1 MCPIWGTNDPF
12 GLRRGGPNAPHA
24 AYDHGMGAGDV
35 HELSRQQARQVAV
48 RAQLLDAGRPTDA
61 LDVVRHLGF
70 LQVDLTNVVA
80 QHADLALWSRL
91 GAAREPD
98 LEPDLEELLGD
109 GALVEHQA
117 LLRPSED
124 IALFRADMDAW
135 PGEPP
140 LREWQEDLADWVAA
154 NDGCR
159 REILALLRSEGP
171 TAARDLPDSCEVP
184 WRSSGWTNNKNVM
197 KLLECM
203 EARGEV
209 AVASREG
216 RERRWDLAERIHPGD
231 PAVPGEQAHRTL
243 AERRL
248 RALGLAR
255 PRALEAWHE
264 PYDVRDVGEPARV
277 EGVRGLWR
285 IDPRYVDGA
294 FEAFEGRTAILSP
307 IDRLVFDRKRMEELF
322 GFDYQLEMYK
332 PVAQRRW
339 GYWAMP
345 VLDGDE
351 LVGKVDATADR
362 EAGVLIVDAVHEDG
376 AWSSGRRKRV
386 EAELAALGE
395 WLDLDVSRS

>member
-1 MCPIWGTNDPF
+1 
-12 GLRRGGPNAPHA
+12 
-24 AYDHGMGAGDV
+24 MGAG
-35 HELSRQQARQVAV
+35 HELTSAQARRIAV
-48 RAQLLDAGRPTDA
+48 RAQLLAADRPTDVLA
-61 LDVVRHLGF
+61 VVRHLGF
-70 LQVDLTNVVA
+70 LQVDLTQVVA
-80 QHADLALWSRL
+80 QHADLALWSRM
-91 GAAREPD
+91 GRAYDVE
-98 LEPDLEELLGD
+98 DLEELVGD
-109 GALVEHQA
+109 GAVVELQGM
-117 LLRPSED
+117 LRPSED
-124 IALFRADMDAW
+124 LALFRADMEGW

-140 LREWQEDLADWVAA
+140 LAEWQEDVRDWVDA

-184 WRSSGWTNNKNVM
+184 WRSTGWTNNKNVM

-209 AVASREG
+209 AVATREG

-231 PAVPGEQAHRTL
+231 PAVPAEQAHRTL

-248 RALGLAR
+248 QALGIAR

-277 EGVRGLWR
+277 EGVRGSWR
-285 IDPRYVDGA
+285 VDPSLLDDG
-294 FEAFEGRTAILSP
+294 FEGRTAILSP
-307 IDRLVFDRKRMEELF
+307 LDRLVFDRKRMEELF
-322 GFDYQLEMYK
+322 AFAYQLEMYK
-332 PVAQRRW
+332 PAAKRQW

-362 EAGVLIVDAVHEDG
+362 DAGVLVVDAVHEDG
-376 AWSSGRRKRV
+376 DWSARRRARV
-386 EAELAALGE
+386 DTEIDALGE
-395 WLDLDVSRS
+395 WLGLEVARP

>member
-1 MCPIWGTNDPF
+1 MAEG
-12 GLRRGGPNAPHA
+12 R
-24 AYDHGMGAGDV
+24 V
-35 HELSRQQARQVAV
+35 HELTPQQARQVAV
-48 RAQLLDAGRPTDA
+48 RAQLLDAARPTDP

-70 LQVDLTNVVA
+70 LQVDLTRVVI

-91 GAAREPD
+91 GAGYRPE
-98 LEPDLEELLGD
+98 DLEELLGD
-109 GALVEHQA
+109 GALLEHQA

-124 IALFRADMDAW
+124 IALFRADMDIW

-140 LREWQEDLADWVAA
+140 LKEWRDDLADWVRG
-154 NDGCR
+154 NDACR
-159 REILALLRSEGP
+159 REILVLLRSEGP
-171 TAARDLPDSCEVP
+171 LAAQELPDSCEVP

-231 PAVPGEQAHRTL
+231 AAVPAPDAHRRL

-285 IDPRYVDGA
+285 VDPGYLDDG
-294 FEAFEGRTAILSP
+294 FEGRTAILSP
-307 IDRLVFDRKRMEELF
+307 LDRLVFDRKRMEELF
-322 GFDYQLEMYK
+322 AFDYQLEMYK
-332 PVAQRRW
+332 PVAARQW
-339 GYWAMP
+339 GYWAIP

-362 EAGVLIVDAVHEDG
+362 EAGVLVVDAVHEDG
-376 AWSSGRRKRV
+376 DWSGSRRARV
-386 EAELAALGE
+386 DDELGALADWLGLELARA
-395 WLDLDVSRS
+395 

>member
-1 MCPIWGTNDPF
+1 
-12 GLRRGGPNAPHA
+12 
-24 AYDHGMGAGDV
+24 MGARSG
-35 HELSRQQARQVAV
+35 HELSRKQARRIAV
-48 RAQLLDAGRPTDA
+48 RAQLLSDPRPTDV

-70 LQVDLTNVVA
+70 LQVDLTSVVA
-80 QHADLALWSRL
+80 QHADLALWTRIG
-91 GAAREPD
+91 GAYEPD
-98 LEPDLEELLGD
+98 DLEQLVGD
-109 GALVEHQA
+109 GAVVELKA
-117 LLRPSED
+117 MLRPSED
-124 IALFRADMDAW
+124 VALFRADMDAW

-140 LREWQEDLADWVAA
+140 LREWQEDVRDWVEA

-171 TAARDLPDSCEVP
+171 TAARDLPDTCEVP

-203 EARGEV
+203 ESRGEV

-216 RERRWDLAERIHPGD
+216 RERNWDLAERVHPGD
-231 PAVPGEQAHRTL
+231 PAVPADVAHRTL

-277 EGVRGLWR
+277 EGVRGVWR
-285 IDPRYVDGA
+285 VDPALLDDD
-294 FEAFEGRTAILSP
+294 FEGRTAILSP
-307 IDRLVFDRKRMEELF
+307 LDRLVFDRKRMEELF
-322 GFDYQLEMYK
+322 EFDYQLEMYK
-332 PVAQRRW
+332 PAAQRQW

-351 LVGKVDATADR
+351 LVGKVDATAER
-362 EAGVLIVDAVHEDG
+362 EAGVLVVDAVHEDG
-376 AWSSGRRKRV
+376 DWSARRRDRV
-386 EAELAALGE
+386 HAEIDALSE
-395 WLDLDVSRS
+395 WLGLEVARA

>member
-1 MCPIWGTNDPF
+1 
-12 GLRRGGPNAPHA
+12 
-24 AYDHGMGAGDV
+24 MGQAHV
-35 HELSRQQARQVAV
+35 HVLSPKQARQVTV
-48 RAQLLDAGRPTDA
+48 RAQLLDAHRPTDP
-61 LDVVRHLGF
+61 LQVVRHLGF
-70 LQVDLTNVVA
+70 LQVDLTRVVA
-80 QHADLALWSRL
+80 LHADLALWSRL
-91 GAAREPD
+91 GGSYEP
-98 LEPDLEELLGD
+98 EDLEELLGD
-109 GALVEHQA
+109 GALVEHHA

-140 LREWQEDLADWVAA
+140 LKQWQEDLRDWVLA
-154 NDGCR
+154 NDACR

-184 WRSSGWTNNKNVM
+184 WRSSGWTDNKNVM
-197 KLLECM
+197 KLLECL
-203 EARGEV
+203 EARGEA

-231 PAVPGEQAHRTL
+231 PTVPAAQAHRTL

-264 PYDVRDVGEPARV
+264 PYDVRDVGEAARV
-277 EGVRGLWR
+277 EGVRGAWR
-285 IDPRYVDGA
+285 VDPSLLDG
-294 FEAFEGRTAILSP
+294 EFEGRTAILSP
-307 IDRLVFDRKRMEELF
+307 LDRLVFDRKRMEEVF
-322 GFDYQLEMYK
+322 AFDYQLEMYK
-332 PVAQRRW
+332 PVSARQW

-362 EAGVLIVDAVHEDG
+362 EAGVLIVDAIHEDG
-376 AWSSGRRKRV
+376 DWSQRRRQRV
-386 EAELAALGE
+386 EAELVALAD
-395 WLDLDVSRS
+395 WLGLDVARG

>member
-1 MCPIWGTNDPF
+1 MA
-12 GLRRGGPNAPHA
+12 AP
-24 AYDHGMGAGDV
+24 DV
-35 HELSRQQARQVAV
+35 HELSRQQARRVAV
-48 RAQLLDAGRPTDA
+48 RAQLLDDRRPTDA
-61 LDVVRHLGF
+61 LAVLRHLGF
-70 LQVDLTNVVA
+70 LQVDLTRVVA
-80 QHADLALWSRL
+80 EHADLALWSRL
-91 GAAREPD
+91 GGAYSPE
-98 LEPDLEELLGD
+98 DLEELLGD
-109 GALVEHQA
+109 GAVVEHHA
-117 LLRPSED
+117 LLRPAED
-124 IALFRADMDAW
+124 IALLRADMDAW

-140 LREWQEDLADWVAA
+140 LRQWQEDLADWVSA

-159 REILALLRSEGP
+159 RDVLARLRSEGP
-171 TAARDLPDSCEVP
+171 TAARDLPDTCDVP

-231 PAVPGEQAHRTL
+231 PAVPAEQAHRTL
-243 AERRL
+243 AGRRL

-264 PYDVRDVGEPARV
+264 PYAVRDVGEPARV

-285 IDPRYVDGA
+285 VDPTYLDDDVA
-294 FEAFEGRTAILSP
+294 GRTAVLSP
-307 IDRLVFDRKRMEELF
+307 LDRLVFDRRRMEELF
-322 GFDYQLEMYK
+322 AFDYQLEMYK
-332 PVAQRRW
+332 PAATRQW

-362 EAGVLIVDAVHEDG
+362 DAGVLVVDAVHEDG
-376 AWSSGRRKRV
+376 DWSARRRARV
-386 EAELAALGE
+386 DAEIAALGE
-395 WLDLDVSRS
+395 WLGLDVVRS